1 MGHGEEFEFYLK
13 GNWDVMED
21 SEQGRDMTCMKLE
34 RLDRD
39 RMDSPHLMVH
49 LIGQAKS
56 HAHTLA
62 AREAGNLGSCS
73 QYSLLKVESAHR
85 AGNSPNIRRRFK
97 FWTVEKNGPK
107 CPILTYIHTYIHTG
121 ERRKVQAGPG
131 RGCPHPKTPSQTL
144 YMQNHSLIPSLG
156 QRPRKH
162 AAGSQSPGP
171 GVATFTAFFNH

>member
-73 QYSLLKVESAHR
+73 QYSLWKVESAHR

-121 ERRKVQAGPG
+121 VK
-131 RGCPHPKTPSQTL
+131 SD
-144 YMQNHSLIPSLG
+144 G
-156 QRPRKH
+156 QRKKANKERKCL
-162 AAGSQSPGP
+162 
-171 GVATFTAFFNH
+171 